1 MRGLVAVGVAAVAGL
16 ALAAP
21 GAKGPAKKESPIVGQ
36 WRLVRANGERPVGDQ
51 VESFAADGSCVIRT
65 RHADKEV
72 EERGQY
78 TTNTAASPAEFD
90 YVFDA
95 AEGGNIKG
103 IYKVD
108 GDTLTICYQTGK
120 GERPKEFKEVRNVI
134 SLFVYE
140 RVKPK
145 E

>member
-1 MRGLVAVGVAAVAGL
+1 MLVWIVAGSL
-16 ALAAP
+16 MVAAP
-21 GAKGPAKKESPIVGQ
+21 GPKDAPKKESPLVGQ

-51 VESFAADGSCVIRT
+51 VETFAADGSCVIRT
-65 RHADKEV
+65 RIEDRES

-78 TTNTAASPAEFD
+78 TTNPATSPAEFD
-90 YVFDA
+90 YVFNA

-120 GERPKEFKEVRNVI
+120 GERPKEFKAVRNVI
-134 SLFVYE
+134 ILFVYQ
-140 RVKPK
+140 RVKTK
-145 E
+145 D